1 MEPSIDELF
10 VAMEQAVTGN
20 PSLKSKFNACVE
32 FHIEDKSI
40 TLDVAKSPRTTP
52 DLVVTT
58 SLATLHE
65 ILNKKLTPQQAFMQG
80 KLKIKG
86 NMGLA
91 MKLTLVVNA
100 TRKELLQVPE
110 VKDPS
115 LQSKL

>member
-1 MEPSIDELF
+1 MEPSTDQIFAAMKDAV
-10 VAMEQAVTGN
+10 VAN
-20 PSLKSKFNACVE
+20 PSLKSKFNAHVE
-32 FHIEDKSI
+32 FHVEEKSL
-40 TLDVAKSPRTTP
+40 TLDVSKNGGKTKPV

-58 SLATLHE
+58 SLATLHK

-100 TRKELLQVPE
+100 TRKELTKQRGGLRA
-110 VKDPS
+110 
-115 LQSKL
+115 KL